1 MKLDSISLKRSFW
14 RFIWPSVIAQWIF
27 SLYTMVDG
35 LFVARGVSEVALSAV
50 NIASPFV
57 HFLFSV
63 SLLFAVGTS
72 TIVAM
77 FLGQDKRKE
86 ADEAYS
92 QNLAVLGI
100 ISLVITA
107 AVFLNLD
114 SVAAFLGAT
123 ELTLDYVKHYII
135 SILPFSWCF
144 IFSYSFEVLVKT
156 DGFPK
161 FAAIC
166 VALAAVTNCLLD
178 WLFVMVFRW
187 GVAGAG
193 AATGLSQMLAVALY
207 LVHFLS
213 PRATIGFVKPCWSL
227 GKLWRVVKIGLPS
240 GLTELSAGITVFLFN
255 HAILAYIGEEGI
267 ISYTII
273 AYINTIVVMSMAGGA
288 RGAQPLVSFYYGR
301 RDGYS
306 CGVLFRY
313 SVVTIVAMA
322 AAAFTGS
329 WAGAEG
335 LVSAFISEDMAEL
348 RVYSAS
354 VFRIFSVSFL
364 IMGFNIMI
372 GGVFTAIEWPKAA
385 LAITLGRGL
394 IIMAAALA
402 ISIAAAGGEG
412 IWWAPAVSELI
423 CLVIS
428 MGLMSRYRKRNKSL
442 SFNASKEVSP
452 DVWKDGQRY

>member
-86 ADEAYS
+86 ANEAYS
-92 QNLAVLGI
+92 QNLAVLMI

-123 ELTLDYVKHYII
+123 ELTLDYVKYYII

-156 DGFPK
+156 DGYPK

-178 WLFVMVFRW
+178 WFADESEHLKYCVNFEVDREEYKKFRQNIHNKENMKWKFNALAKLFSNYFN
-187 GVAGAG
+187 
-193 AATGLSQMLAVALY
+193 TLECTPQNDLSEIRQKYLILVKLYHPDFHQGKSAIEKAYAREQFEKIQIAYDNLKALY
-207 LVHFLS
+207 
-213 PRATIGFVKPCWSL
+213 K
-227 GKLWRVVKIGLPS
+227 
-240 GLTELSAGITVFLFN
+240 N
-255 HAILAYIGEEGI
+255 
-267 ISYTII
+267 
-273 AYINTIVVMSMAGGA
+273 NT
-288 RGAQPLVSFYYGR
+288 
-301 RDGYS
+301 
-306 CGVLFRY
+306 
-313 SVVTIVAMA
+313 
-322 AAAFTGS
+322 
-329 WAGAEG
+329 
-335 LVSAFISEDMAEL
+335 
-348 RVYSAS
+348 
-354 VFRIFSVSFL
+354 
-364 IMGFNIMI
+364 
-372 GGVFTAIEWPKAA
+372 
-385 LAITLGRGL
+385 
-394 IIMAAALA
+394 
-402 ISIAAAGGEG
+402 
-412 IWWAPAVSELI
+412 
-423 CLVIS
+423 
-428 MGLMSRYRKRNKSL
+428 
-442 SFNASKEVSP
+442 
-452 DVWKDGQRY
+452 

>member
-1 MKLDSISLKRSFW
+1 MNFDSVSLKKNFW

-72 TIVAM
+72 TIIAM
-77 FLGQDKRKE
+77 FLGQDKHKD
-86 ADEAYS
+86 ANEAYS
-92 QNLAVLGI
+92 QNLVVLGV

-123 ELTLDYVKHYII
+123 ELTMDYVKHYIL

-156 DGFPK
+156 DGYPK
-161 FAAIC
+161 YATIC
-166 VALAAVTNCLLD
+166 VTLAALMNCILD
-178 WLFVMVFRW
+178 YLFVMVFKW

-193 AATGLSQMLAVALY
+193 VATGLSQMMAVILY

-213 PRATIGFVKPCWSL
+213 PRATIRFAKPCWSP
-227 GKLWRVVKIGLPS
+227 GQLWRVVKIGLSS
-240 GLTELSAGITVFLFN
+240 GLTEFSAGITVFLFN

-273 AYINTIVVMSMAGGA
+273 AYINTIVVMSMAGVAQGV
-288 RGAQPLVSFYYGR
+288 QPLISFYYGR
-301 RDGYS
+301 KDVYS
-306 CGVLFRY
+306 YGTLFRY
-313 SVVTIVAMA
+313 AVAAIVIMA
-322 AAAFTGS
+322 GAAFLGS
-329 WAGAEG
+329 WAGADG
-335 LVSAFISEDMAEL
+335 LVSVFISKDMEEL
-348 RVYSAS
+348 RTYSAS
-354 VFRIFSVSFL
+354 VFRIFSISFL
-364 IMGFNIMI
+364 IMGFNVIA
-372 GGVFTAIEWPKAA
+372 GGFFTAIEMPKSA

-394 IIMAAALA
+394 ITMAAALA
-402 ISIAAAGGEG
+402 ICITAAGGQG
-412 IWWAPAVSELI
+412 IWWAPTVSEVMCLAVSA
-423 CLVIS
+423 
-428 MGLMSRYRKRNKSL
+428 GLMFWYGKRNGSL
-442 SFNASKEVSP
+442 MVRVAKQP
-452 DVWKDGQRY
+452 G